1 MEQRPL
7 IAITVQAASRA
18 QDAARAR
25 RKNALYVAA
34 VARAGGEP
42 RVIDETATE
51 GQRRALFS
59 TMAGLLLTGGADL
72 DPSHY
77 GESVAGAAEI
87 EPGRDALEWSAW
99 LAAGERGLPVLGIC
113 RGFQA
118 INVFSGGRL
127 VQHLD
132 GHASPAYGTGPAA
145 RHPLRILADS
155 RLAALVGPPA
165 GPAGQRAGDGSLF
178 SVNTYH
184 HQGVRPSDLG
194 RGLRATGFSPW
205 EGAAGELVEALE
217 GTDPERFLVAVQCHP
232 ERTESSPASFAR
244 LFEAFVEATRSA
256 EAARP
261 A

>member
-1 MEQRPL
+1 MEHRRPL

-18 QDAARAR
+18 QDAARAQ
-25 RKNALYVAA
+25 RKNARYVAA
-34 VARAGGEP
+34 VERAGGEP

-132 GHASPAYGTGPAA
+132 GHASPAYGTGPAD
-145 RHPLRILADS
+145 RHPLRLVADS
-155 RLAALVGPPA
+155 RLAALVATTADPP
-165 GPAGQRAGDGSLF
+165 GQRAGG
-178 SVNTYH
+178 
-184 HQGVRPSDLG
+184 
-194 RGLRATGFSPW
+194 
-205 EGAAGELVEALE
+205 
-217 GTDPERFLVAVQCHP
+217 
-232 ERTESSPASFAR
+232 
-244 LFEAFVEATRSA
+244 
-256 EAARP
+256 
-261 A
+261 